1 MPVPAPRVGRKEDR
15 HDLSRGTLSIIGRQT
30 CPEQGMRSEEARR
43 GPFPWHPRGLQIT
56 ALTASSGRRAL
67 KASQPRKL
75 PEMRKE
81 SGGLL
86 PSWRFLPCCINGLAV
101 REKRRPNRQ
110 GAPPQPRR
118 PSGANQ
124 RRAFLNGGSP
134 GLSTEQVHKPVD
146 HSVQR
151 PSGAGISAALQQIA
165 PSVGSRRLV
174 DRSQGGKQPMHEA
187 GVALHALPM
196 NRTRRRYAFARGEA

>member
-1 MPVPAPRVGRKEDR
+1 
-15 HDLSRGTLSIIGRQT
+15 
-30 CPEQGMRSEEARR
+30 MRSEEARR

-118 PSGANQ
+118 PPGANQ
-124 RRAFLNGGSP
+124 RRAFLNGTSQAYP
-134 GLSTEQVHKPVD
+134 LSRCTNLWITQFKTV
-146 HSVQR
+146 
-151 PSGAGISAALQQIA
+151 
-165 PSVGSRRLV
+165 
-174 DRSQGGKQPMHEA
+174 
-187 GVALHALPM
+187 
-196 NRTRRRYAFARGEA
+196 RRRDFCCFAADCP